1 MSANSASGI
10 QLQILKPHGKAGY
23 HVMQLKIRWCY
34 PYDFDPLCHDLFWQL
49 YFWLASSLER
59 SLFELPRDR
68 NVRTG
73 NKLRVLDCLLECST
87 KIKVTG
93 TLQRDLSCKHITYAD
108 WMHMCSGREMRLSF
122 WKSHEHI
129 WQKMQVSSWIPDADE
144 MIFSLFM
151 ILF

>member
-1 MSANSASGI
+1 MG
-10 QLQILKPHGKAGY
+10 LKPHGKAGY

-34 PYDFDPLCHDLFWQL
+34 PYDFDSLCHDLFWQL

-93 TLQRDLSCKHITYAD
+93 TLQRDLSCKHIAYAD
-108 WMHMCSGREMRLSF
+108 WIHICSGTGRWGYPFESPMNTYDKKNEFRMPMKWSLVSWWSYFRDYLS
-122 WKSHEHI
+122 
-129 WQKMQVSSWIPDADE
+129 
-144 MIFSLFM
+144 
-151 ILF
+151 